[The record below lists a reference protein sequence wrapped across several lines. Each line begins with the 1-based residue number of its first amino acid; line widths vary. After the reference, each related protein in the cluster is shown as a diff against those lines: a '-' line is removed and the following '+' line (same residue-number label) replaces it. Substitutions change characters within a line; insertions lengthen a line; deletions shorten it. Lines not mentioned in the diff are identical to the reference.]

1 MVALIFLAN
10 NYIQE
15 MSNSKNIREWSQN
28 VVYSCGLG
36 VSCTSYLDVKCV
48 ENLSPTS
55 PTMMTHCPRLWILRN
70 LERCQGE
77 CGGISNS
84 AIERSDVTNVT
95 KWVLQLARM

>member
-1 MVALIFLAN
+1 
-10 NYIQE
+10 

-55 PTMMTHCPRLWILRN
+55 YQPYHDDTLSQAMDTQKSGKVP
-70 LERCQGE
+70 G
-77 CGGISNS
+77 
-84 AIERSDVTNVT
+84 
-95 KWVLQLARM
+95 